1 MPFIK
6 LEAMSGVEGQMK
18 CHVRLC
24 TEVFAFVLFSFDIQI
39 LEITVQRRTYQ
50 YKNSVQ
56 RILCIALAP

>member
-1 MPFIK
+1 
-6 LEAMSGVEGQMK
+6 MSGVEGQMK

-39 LEITVQRRTYQ
+39 LEITVQRRTYY